1 MDKYMSDMKMIG
13 ERSSSQKVIQ
23 SITKLKIEEMN
34 KNIQE
39 IQESIDSNSF
49 RKPSIPTFRKKQ
61 VSAKASVF
69 DNLIKLSR
77 FFFVQL

>member
-1 MDKYMSDMKMIG
+1 MEKQIKDQSPNQKRMSKMDKYMGDMKMIV
-13 ERSSSQKVIQ
+13 EKSSSQKLIQ

-49 RKPSIPTFRKKQ
+49 RKPSIPTFRKK
-61 VSAKASVF
+61 
-69 DNLIKLSR
+69 
-77 FFFVQL
+77 